1 MSVTEDGV
9 YEARLQ
15 PDEDDTYGVQVA
27 DDGTVLVYGEPNDGP
42 WTFLGLKAPTY

>member
-42 WTFLGLKAPTY
+42 WTFLGFKAPTY